1 MIAEGRRTIG
11 PMVTRGASRE
21 LVLAAAA
28 VILASRFVDGPA
40 AWAVGACLLV
50 AAALAS
56 LQILGETEAPAAAAG
71 VPVESLAVPAVASF
85 AVFGSIRLVPVGM
98 LLPLALVIG
107 AWLIARVLATE
118 ARILG
123 ASAGPSGAD
132 RTAILV
138 WSLVVAFLAFTGIA
152 ALVPGGLPEPGAVAG
167 PAPTGP
173 DLAALATADAIVAFL
188 LGYRAAALRS
198 SNMRDVAWFGLT
210 SAIVTAIAA
219 VALRAM
225 EIPRLLGPALLVLV
239 FFLWDAVHG
248 TPPSR
253 RRDPRRIWET
263 VLLLVLGLVV
273 VAWSLRLRT

>member
-1 MIAEGRRTIG
+1 VIAEGRRTIG

>member
-1 MIAEGRRTIG
+1 
-11 PMVTRGASRE
+11 MVTRGASRE

-167 PAPTGP
+167 PSPTGP

>member
-11 PMVTRGASRE
+11 AMVTRGASRE

-28 VILASRFVDGPA
+28 VVLASRFVDGPV
-40 AWAVGACLLV
+40 AWAVGACLAV
-50 AAALAS
+50 AVALGS
-56 LQILGETEAPAAAAG
+56 LQILGESDAPAAAAG
-71 VPVESLAVPAVASF
+71 IPVESLAVPAVASF
-85 AVFGSIRLVPVGM
+85 AVLGATRLVPVGM
-98 LLPLALVIG
+98 LLAPALLIG

-123 ASAGPSGAD
+123 ASTGPSGAD

-138 WSLVVAFLAFTGIA
+138 WSLVIGFLGFTGIA

-167 PAPTGP
+167 PPPTGP
-173 DLAALATADAIVAFL
+173 ELAALATADAIVAFL

-198 SNMRDVAWFGLT
+198 SNVRDVAWFGLT
-210 SAIVTAIAA
+210 SAIVIAIAA

-248 TPPSR
+248 ATPAR
-253 RRDPRRIWET
+253 RRDPRQIWET
-263 VLLLVLGLVV
+263 VLLLILGIVV
-273 VAWSLRLRT
+273 VAWSARLRT

>member
-1 MIAEGRRTIG
+1 
-11 PMVTRGASRE
+11 
-21 LVLAAAA
+21 AAA
-28 VILASRFVDGPA
+28 ILLSRFVDGPA
-40 AWAVGACLLV
+40 TWAIGACVLAAV
-50 AAALAS
+50 ALGS
-56 LQILGETEAPAAAAG
+56 LQVLGESGSPAAATG

-85 AVFGSIRLVPVGM
+85 AVVGAIRLVPIGM
-98 LLPLALVIG
+98 LLAPALLLG

-118 ARILG
+118 ARIL
-123 ASAGPSGAD
+123 AAPTGPSGAD

-138 WSLVVAFLAFTGIA
+138 WSLLIGFLGFTGIA
-152 ALVPGGLPEPGAVAG
+152 ALVPGGLPEPGQVPG
-167 PAPTGP
+167 PGLTGP
-173 DLAALATADAIVAFL
+173 ELAALAAADAGVAFL

-198 SNMRDVAWFGLT
+198 SNLRDVAWFGLT
-210 SAIVTAIAA
+210 SAIVVAIAA

-248 TPPSR
+248 TPPAR

-263 VLLLVLGLVV
+263 ALLLVLGIVV